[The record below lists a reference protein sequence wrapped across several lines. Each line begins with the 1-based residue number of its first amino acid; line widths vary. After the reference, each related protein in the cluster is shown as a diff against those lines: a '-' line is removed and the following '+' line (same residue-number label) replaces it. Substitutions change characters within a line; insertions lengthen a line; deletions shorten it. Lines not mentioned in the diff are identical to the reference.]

1 MPIVPFPHPQAKAL
15 AGMEN
20 DIQSLTYRRCFNSI
34 SEKAVNTTQ
43 LFCQK
48 EKYKQYVLQLRKNIV
63 ALASKSMREV

>member
-20 DIQSLTYRRCFNSI
+20 DMQSLTYRRCFNSI

-48 EKYKQYVLQLRKNIV
+48 EKYKQLSQK
-63 ALASKSMREV
+63 